1 MVFDLP
7 GLVKLSNLNK
17 QSCVYLN
24 VAASLNAASVRDIGN
39 QFMKKLGLI
48 GGLSWY
54 STTVYYR
61 IINQLTNER
70 LGSSHSAKLIL
81 FSVDF
86 EEFRILQNKG
96 DWDAVEKMLS
106 DVAMQLENIGADC
119 IVMCTNT
126 PHLVADIVRTKI
138 KIPLLHIAE
147 ETAKEIVSKKIKS
160 VGLLGTKFTM
170 ENSFFKDR
178 LSEFGIEAIVPD
190 DADKDYIHASIFNE
204 LTRGFFHVETK
215 NKFLDIIDKLKSEGA
230 DGVVFGCTEFSI
242 LINPADC
249 SIPIFDTT
257 TIHAKA
263 AVNFA
268 LSE

>member
-1 MVFDLP
+1 
-7 GLVKLSNLNK
+7 
-17 QSCVYLN
+17 
-24 VAASLNAASVRDIGN
+24 
-39 QFMKKLGLI
+39 MKTLGLI

-61 IINQLTNER
+61 TINQLTNER

-96 DWDAVEKMLS
+96 DWNAVEKMLS
-106 DVAMQLENIGADC
+106 DVAIQLENAGADC

-126 PHLVADIVRTKI
+126 PHLVADTIRQKI

-147 ETAKEIVSKKIKS
+147 ETAKEIVSQKINK

-170 ENSFFKDR
+170 ENSFFRDR
-178 LSEFGIEAIVPD
+178 LSQFGIESIVPD

-204 LTRGFFHVETK
+204 LTKGLFRDETK
-215 NKFLDIIDKLKSEGA
+215 SKFLDIINKLKSSGTK
-230 DGVVFGCTEFSI
+230 GVVFGCTEFSI
-242 LINPADC
+242 LINPVDC

-257 TIHAKA
+257 AIHSKA
-263 AVNFA
+263 AVDFA
-268 LSE
+268 LSTE

>member
-1 MVFDLP
+1 
-7 GLVKLSNLNK
+7 
-17 QSCVYLN
+17 
-24 VAASLNAASVRDIGN
+24 
-39 QFMKKLGLI
+39 MKTLGLI

-54 STTVYYR
+54 STIVYYR
-61 IINQLTNER
+61 TINQLTNER

-81 FSVDF
+81 FSIDF

-96 DWDAVEKMLS
+96 DWNAVEKILS
-106 DVAMQLENIGADC
+106 DIAIQLENAGADC

-126 PHLVADIVRTKI
+126 PHLVADTVRQKI

-147 ETAKEIVSKKIKS
+147 ETAKEIVSKKINKI
-160 VGLLGTKFTM
+160 GLLGTKFTM

-178 LSEFGIEAIVPD
+178 LLQFGIESIVPD
-190 DADKDYIHASIFNE
+190 DPDKDYIHASIFNE
-204 LTRGFFHVETK
+204 LTRGFFKDDTK
-215 NKFLDIIDKLKSEGA
+215 NKYLDIIDKLKERGA
-230 DGVVFGCTEFSI
+230 KGVVFGCTEFSI

-257 TIHAKA
+257 AIHSIA
-263 AVNFA
+263 AANFA